1 MTDFSP
7 GARRRAATP
16 VSPPPSQPASPQP
29 EPVAV
34 AHGGFG
40 KFYRVDLA
48 GNKLGEPMTKAE
60 AEASG
65 LPKLGQKAAPQKS
78 DAVAPAQPEAADKLA
93 PRRRRAKVGG
103 FSMKLT
109 APARPGYTRR
119 WFNDSGNRLAEAE
132 ELGYE
137 HVTETGL
144 KTSSPGSRVSRLVGT
159 QANGEPLHAFLMETP
174 DELYAEGA
182 AEKEA
187 VARQVDEAITR
198 GKATSD
204 GQMSQ
209 IPESETY
216 GHGEIRSD
224 R

>member
-1 MTDFSP
+1 MTDYTP
-7 GARRRAATP
+7 RRRAPAP
-16 VSPPPSQPASPQP
+16 ASPPPTQAEAPPPQP
-29 EPVAV
+29 VGIVHA
-34 AHGGFG
+34 GFG
-40 KFYRVDLA
+40 RYFRVNQA
-48 GNKLGEPMTKAE
+48 GQQIGEAMTKEQAE
-60 AEASG
+60 ATG
-65 LPKLGQKAAPQKS
+65 LQKLGQKPPVAAE
-78 DAVAPAQPEAADKLA
+78 PAPEAQA
-93 PRRRRAKVGG
+93 PEPDTALPKRRRRAKVGG

-119 WFNDSGNRLAEAE
+119 WFNDDGNRLAEAA

-137 HVTETGL
+137 HVSETGL

-159 QANGEPLHAFLMETP
+159 KANGEPLHAFLMETP
-174 DELYAEGA
+174 DELYAQGVD
-182 AEKEA
+182 EKEA

-198 GKATSD
+198 GEATSD
-204 GQMSQ
+204 GQMSH